1 MHRLAPLTKVPALQ
15 PSHLLRGLNIR
26 SKPFSTWPTLTPHR
40 NFYLHHHHRQHSRH
54 RNDLIITASHCSN
67 NHSRS
72 YTSSNSTSTSASPST
87 STNKPGVGRSTTEEH
102 PASAKKPAVC
112 TPPKALQQALIEL
125 HSLPELKQAVE
136 TIDASLRHTLLTR
149 IHDILV
155 KGGSSAA
162 HRTVAHMLLARHYN
176 LIGDVANE
184 RVHRVDV
191 VSNASDLAASLSTDN
206 DDNDDEMSTSTF
218 TACTHAALAL
228 CCLRGHGDEMTLA
241 ATTAAMNVE
250 RYATDSQMRL
260 CGTLLNGIAASKDSP
275 KRRMLLTALTT
286 IGEPQRHSS
295 STTEEAED
303 EGEDNDNESKY
314 PDVCGYAR
322 YLLAANEHEEYT
334 VRKDHAL
341 ALVVRWDNRKRGDDI
356 TYRND
361 FIEALLLAG
370 RTVLKQKDGQQ
381 STRTALDHAE
391 DLFGRALEEANQ
403 SSYPSDKVPVLL
415 ALAELY
421 RQRQKPIQAE
431 GMFRAAIDTME
442 PMWKRQAFTVGS
454 AELYHRMMTEYGQFL
469 STWSVDGRKRTTEV
483 DDMSKRAANLRDM
496 YPHILGV
503 MDANGNNNAAD
514 LWMIDSLL
522 EYFELKLPF

>member
-1 MHRLAPLTKVPALQ
+1 M
-15 PSHLLRGLNIR
+15 
-26 SKPFSTWPTLTPHR
+26 
-40 NFYLHHHHRQHSRH
+40 
-54 RNDLIITASHCSN
+54 
-67 NHSRS
+67 
-72 YTSSNSTSTSASPST
+72 
-87 STNKPGVGRSTTEEH
+87 
-102 PASAKKPAVC
+102 
-112 TPPKALQQALIEL
+112 QQALTEL
-125 HSLPELKQAVE
+125 HSLPELKQVVE

-176 LIGDVANE
+176 LIGDVVNE

-191 VSNASDLAASLSTDN
+191 VTNASDLAASLSTSNDN
-206 DDNDDEMSTSTF
+206 DDDEMAMSTF

-275 KRRMLLTALTT
+275 KRRMLLSALTT
-286 IGEPQRHSS
+286 IGEPQGDGDC
-295 STTEEAED
+295 TTEEGED
-303 EGEDNDNESKY
+303 EGEDEGDNNGSRY

-322 YLLAANEHEEYT
+322 YLLAANDYEEYA

-341 ALVVRWDNRKRGDDI
+341 ALVVRWENRKRGDDI
-356 TYRND
+356 TFRND

-370 RTVLKQKDGQQ
+370 RTVLEQKDGQQ
-381 STRTALDHAE
+381 TADISLDHAE
-391 DLFGRALEEANQ
+391 DLFGRALKEANQ

-431 GMFRAAIDTME
+431 GMFRAAHDTME

-454 AELYHRMMTEYGQFL
+454 AELYHRLISEYGQFL
-469 STWSVDGRKRTTEV
+469 STWSVDGRKRSTEV
-483 DDMSKRAANLRDM
+483 DDMSKRAAKLRDM
-496 YPHILGV
+496 YPHILGM
-503 MDANGNNNAAD
+503 MDSNDNSNIAD

-522 EYFELKLPF
+522 QYFELKLPF